1 MKYEIFSIKTFF
13 KKEIKNL
20 KAIFSL
26 SNGKEPNSIK
36 SLNDRLVQQLLEEN
50 KTKNAI
56 IKILAGN
63 FSVNVNKPQST
74 DFSLQLSENYM
85 VVNSETLK
93 FSEESVQKLISS
105 IPKEPIKSNKG
116 DTKNIHCTS
125 QFQSSSLNNQNKPL
139 NPFSNNN

>member
-1 MKYEIFSIKTFF
+1 MKYEIFSIKTSL

-26 SNGKEPNSIK
+26 SNGKEPNIIK

-50 KTKNAI
+50 KTKYAI

-116 DTKNIHCTS
+116 DTKNNHCT
-125 QFQSSSLNNQNKPL
+125 
-139 NPFSNNN
+139 

>member
-20 KAIFSL
+20 KEIFSL

-74 DFSLQLSENYM
+74 DFCLQLSENYM

-116 DTKNIHCTS
+116 DTKNNH
-125 QFQSSSLNNQNKPL
+125 
-139 NPFSNNN
+139 